1 MVESD
6 RSDCVYQSLN
16 RDEIHLV
23 NIVEETV
30 MAGLSCG
37 EVSLLAWPLI
47 QKGASH
53 ALTIPDTGVGSMVRW
68 LANPS
73 DGERPSITGGECSAS
88 GLIALFAI
96 QQDTELAGGM
106 GLDSESR
113 VLVIGTEGNTDAEL
127 YDNIIAGAL

>member
-1 MVESD
+1 
-6 RSDCVYQSLN
+6 
-16 RDEIHLV
+16 LV

-53 ALTIPDTGVGSMVRW
+53 ALTIPDAGVGPMVRW

-73 DGERPSITGGECSAS
+73 DGERPSVIGGECSAS

-96 QQDTELAGGM
+96 QQDPVLAHDM
-106 GLDSESR
+106 GIDR
-113 VLVIGTEGNTDAEL
+113 DARILVIGTEGNTDAEM

>member
-6 RSDCVYQSLN
+6 RSDCVYQSLK

-53 ALTIPDTGVGSMVRW
+53 AVTIDDAGVGPMVRW
-68 LANPS
+68 LANPATVRDRAS
-73 DGERPSITGGECSAS
+73 SEESA
-88 GLIALFAI
+88 LR
-96 QQDTELAGGM
+96 LAS
-106 GLDSESR
+106 LPC
-113 VLVIGTEGNTDAEL
+113 
-127 YDNIIAGAL
+127 